1 MGEEAKAIDVAKLS
15 LIKSKMKSMFCWH
28 TCGTIYKQKKDFVEA
43 AKCFQN
49 ALRLEPDNMQLMKET
64 ACLQVQVRDHTNHV
78 ASRLAILK
86 QKPNM
91 IQNWL
96 AFMISHHLVHF

>member
-1 MGEEAKAIDVAKLS
+1 MGEEAKAIEVAKLS

-49 ALRLEPDNMQLMKET
+49 AQRLEPDNIQLMKDT